1 MLPKIPDGCEVAAHC
16 LECPLKECKYDNPRA
31 YRAYKLAKEVKK
43 TIQLLKQGVP
53 APEVSK
59 IMGVGER
66 EIYKRK
72 RKAGIEG
79 TRGRKAK

>member
-1 MLPKIPDGCEVAAHC
+1 MLPKIPDGCEVAPHC

-43 TIQLLKQGVP
+43 TIQLLKQGLP
-53 APEVSK
+53 PSEVAK

-66 EIYKRK
+66 EVYKRK
-72 RKAGIEG
+72 LKAGMVG
-79 TRGRKAK
+79 TRGPKPK